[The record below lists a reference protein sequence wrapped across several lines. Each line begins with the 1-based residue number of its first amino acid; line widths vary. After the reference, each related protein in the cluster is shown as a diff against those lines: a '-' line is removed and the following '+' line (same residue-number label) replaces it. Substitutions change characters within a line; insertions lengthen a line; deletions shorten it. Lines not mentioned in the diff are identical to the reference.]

1 MIHHDPEKTAFSREF
16 FKLEQYVVN
25 VSQESAFRLFLR
37 SLYLP
42 RLSLGSCK
50 KNSFFSLWR
59 VRHWRKAA
67 HCKWSR
73 I

>member
-50 KNSFFSLWR
+50 KTAFSVSGESDTDER
-59 VRHWRKAA
+59 PHIVNEAE
-67 HCKWSR
+67 
-73 I
+73 